1 MTKDVTVQRIFRFV
15 VLSAF
20 GALML
25 SGFQCASSELTTA
38 RNAMKK
44 QDYVG
49 AKTAL
54 SKMLTTEPANCEALM
69 MLGEA
74 NARLNDVPGM
84 VDAYRKVRS
93 CNGLTPTMS
102 NEVSIRLYNV
112 WVVEY
117 NEGIK
122 AYNDAVSGTNDVA
135 KYDEAIAHLTTARD
149 LKPEFTEPLVLMGQ
163 SQEAKTDTNAA
174 LSTYKTWWEAE
185 KSGFEVAKTRGIVLG
200 MNRQQALRT
209 LGTPLQT
216 KMDSVEGAVIYKDR
230 YDIGGR
236 DFLIFAAMDNGAPD
250 AVIEGWTYAPATTLS
265 EPERWRSRTIS
276 MAPLKAMAFI
286 TYERGKEEEA
296 LGWCDVVASAKP
308 SDQELGPLRTQLY
321 QNLGKTDQ
329 AVAELKAAL
338 AKEPDNATYRV
349 QYAGLLMAAERYDEA
364 ITEYKV
370 VLSKDPKN
378 ETALYNMAAV
388 YKNKASKAQMA
399 ERDKLQKDKN
409 YKVDESFLKD
419 LGTSAEYFERLRE
432 TFRYRDDLTVLEQL
446 ANIYEVRREKS
457 KVKVII
463 MELEALS
470 VKYATNKAYYQIMEG
485 VYARNGMVDKAKE
498 MEAKIKTMK

>member
-1 MTKDVTVQRIFRFV
+1 MQRILRFV
-15 VLSAF
+15 VFSAF

-54 SKMLTTEPANCEALM
+54 TKMLATEPANCDALM

-74 NARLNDVPGM
+74 NARLNDITGM
-84 VDAYRKVRS
+84 VDAYRKVRT
-93 CNGLTPTMS
+93 CNGLTPVMS

-122 AYNDAVSGTNDVA
+122 AYNDAVTGTDAA
-135 KYDEAIAHLTTARD
+135 KYDSAIAHLSAARE
-149 LKPEFTEPLVLMGQ
+149 LKPEFTEPLVLIGQ
-163 SQEAKTDTNAA
+163 AQEAKGDTNAA
-174 LSTYKTWWEAE
+174 LATYKSWWDAE
-185 KSGFEVAKTRGIVLG
+185 KAGFDIAKTRGIVLG

-209 LGTPLQT
+209 LGTPMQT
-216 KMDSVEGAVIYKDR
+216 KMDSVDGAVIYKDR

-236 DFLIFAAMDNGAPD
+236 DFLVFAAMDNGAPD
-250 AVIEGWTYAPATTLS
+250 AVIEGWTYAPSTTLS
-265 EPERWRSRTIS
+265 EPERMRSRAIS
-276 MAPLKAMAFI
+276 MSPLKALAFMQ
-286 TYERGKEEEA
+286 YQRGKEEEA
-296 LGWCDVVASAKP
+296 LGWCDIVASAKP
-308 SDQELGPLRTQLY
+308 GDQELGPLRTQLY

-338 AKEPDNATYRV
+338 QKDPDNAAYRV

-364 ITEYKV
+364 IAEYKT
-370 VLSKDPKN
+370 VLEKDPKN

-409 YKVDESFLKD
+409 YKVDETFLKD

-457 KVKVII
+457 KVKAII
-463 MELEALS
+463 MELEALGE
-470 VKYATNKAYYQIMEG
+470 KYATNKAYYQIMEG

-498 MEAKIKTMK
+498 MEAKHKTMK